1 MFQAFIEDI
10 KAKQAGSENK
20 IIGQFGV
27 GFYSAFMVGEKVE
40 VFSRAS
46 DETQGYKWSSSG

>member
-1 MFQAFIEDI
+1 MLQAFIEEV
-10 KAKQAGSENK
+10 KAKQSGSENN

-27 GFYSAFMVGEKVE
+27 GFYSAFMVAEKVE

-46 DETQGYKWSSSG
+46 GESQGYKWSSSG